1 MCGCRPKKTVSRRDV
16 LRLGLAGTGIAALG
30 PIGRRLLPTA
40 SGDPGSQTRLVV
52 VDLDGG
58 NDTLNVVA
66 PITLQPY
73 FDRRPGLAI
82 SAAEG
87 LSMATG
93 PNPTTSYVLHP
104 ALDRIAGLWA
114 EGSVAIVNRV
124 GYPQPNLSHFSSQD
138 IFSYGVRGSF
148 APLGIAESGWV
159 ARYADLYAPTPLGA
173 VSLGV
178 GRPLD
183 FEGGSSS
190 PLLLNS
196 VAQFRFLSDAKY
208 PSNHLHRIETVKGIL
223 ESFPLT
229 GLPGEV
235 AQAVDQAFSLADQVQ
250 AALAS
255 YASPVVYPTGSF
267 GTRMKDVA
275 ILVQGGFE
283 TRVFYTATGGF
294 DTHSAQGVLTGTHA
308 DLLTRV
314 DDGIGA
320 LADDL
325 KAMQVWDRTVIC
337 LITEFGR
344 RNYGNGS
351 GGTDH
356 GHAFAEIL
364 IGGAVNGGM
373 YGPDLVESDLTVEYP
388 SYAVDFRS
396 IYKEVLADHL
406 GADPA
411 AVFPEPQETDVT
423 LGLV

>member
-16 LRLGLAGTGIAALG
+16 LRFGLAGTGIAALG
-30 PIGRRLLPTA
+30 PLGGRLLPVA
-40 SGDPGSQTRLVV
+40 SGAPGTQTRLVV

-66 PITLQPY
+66 PVTLQPY
-73 FDRRPGLAI
+73 YDARPGLAI
-82 SAAEG
+82 AAADG
-87 LSMATG
+87 LSLATG

-148 APLGIAESGWV
+148 APLGIPESGWV

-173 VSLGV
+173 VSVGV

-183 FEGGSSS
+183 FEGGSSN

-196 VAQFRFLSDAKY
+196 VAQFRFLTDPRY
-208 PSNHLHRIETVKGIL
+208 PNNHLHRIETVKSIL
-223 ESFPLT
+223 DSFPLS

-235 AQAVDQAFSLADQVQ
+235 AVAVDQAFTMADQVQ
-250 AALAS
+250 GALAAYS
-255 YASPVVYPTGSF
+255 SPVVYPDTSF
-267 GTRMKDVA
+267 GTRLKDVA
-275 ILVQGGFE
+275 VLVQGGFE

-294 DTHSAQGVLTGTHA
+294 DTHSAQGLLTGTHA
-308 DLLTRV
+308 DLLARV

-320 LADDL
+320 FADDL
-325 KAMQVWDRTVIC
+325 KAMGVWDRTAIV

-344 RNYGNGS
+344 RNYSNGS

-356 GHAFAEIL
+356 GHAFAEIV
-364 IGGAVNGGM
+364 IGGAVTGGM
-373 YGPDLVESDLTVEYP
+373 YGPDLVESDLTAEYP
-388 SYAVDFRS
+388 AYAVDFRS
-396 IYKEVLADHL
+396 IYKEILADHL

-411 AVFPEPQETDVT
+411 QVFPEPQETDTT
-423 LGLV
+423 LGFV